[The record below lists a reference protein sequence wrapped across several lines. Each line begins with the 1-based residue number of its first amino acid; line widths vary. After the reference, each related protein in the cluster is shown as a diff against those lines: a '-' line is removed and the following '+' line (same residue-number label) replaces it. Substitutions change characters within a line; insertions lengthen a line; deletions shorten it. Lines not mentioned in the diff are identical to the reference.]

1 MPDPTRTA
9 IGTWSGGRFMHFG
22 EPLDDERLIA
32 LLRPD
37 ERLRTVITVDTRSSG
52 RSSAAMRSSS
62 SGSPKCMKRPPLQLP
77 IALRVGSGI
86 RH

>member
-22 EPLDDERLIA
+22 EPLDGQCLAA

-37 ERLRTVITVDTRSSG
+37 ERLRTVINADAYGTGDPGHYPWLARTQATRQG
-52 RSSAAMRSSS
+52 HDEGGSARDHVAS
-62 SGSPKCMKRPPLQLP
+62 LP
-77 IALRVGSGI
+77 TLPA
-86 RH
+86 